1 MPSTTLSLPRNVKLL
16 GPASLLNDI
25 ASEMIYPLL
34 PQFLLTVLG
43 GNRVHLG
50 IIEGMADS
58 TASLL
63 KLWSGGRS
71 DRAGRRKGFVVFG
84 YALAAIARPLIGLAT
99 TPWHLR
105 LSIENPQG

>member
-1 MPSTTLSLPRNVKLL
+1 MPKPSRTLSLPRNVKLL
-16 GPASLLNDI
+16 GLASLLNDI

-71 DRAGRRKGFVVFG
+71 DRAGRRKGFVLFG

-99 TPWHLR
+99 T
-105 LSIENPQG
+105 

>member
-1 MPSTTLSLPRNVKLL
+1 MPKLPTTFSLPRNVKLL
-16 GPASLLNDI
+16 GLASLLNDI
-25 ASEMIYPLL
+25 ASEIICPLL

-43 GNRVHLG
+43 GNQIHLG

-71 DRAGRRKGFVVFG
+71 DRPGRRRGFVVFG
-84 YALAAIARPLIGLAT
+84 YAVAAIAVR
-99 TPWHLR
+99 
-105 LSIENPQG
+105 

>member
-1 MPSTTLSLPRNVKLL
+1 MDQKLIPQPSTPTSTLPRNVKLL
-16 GPASLLNDI
+16 GLASLLNDI

-71 DRAGRRKGFVVFG
+71 DWTRA
-84 YALAAIARPLIGLAT
+84 L
-99 TPWHLR
+99 LR
-105 LSIENPQG
+105 VA